1 LRKIKREP
9 WCGQHQ
15 PLTSGLLVLAAFFVR
30 AAVTALALTALATLL
45 AAGRFVILRVTTRRL
60 LTAAA
65 LLTFARATLLAL
77 ILIIVC
83 HFDSSP
89 FVD

>member
-1 LRKIKREP
+1 MIFLAKIKREP

-15 PLTSGLLVLAAFFVR
+15 PLTSGLLVLAALFVR
-30 AAVTALALTALATLL
+30 ATVTALATLL

-65 LLTFARATLLAL
+65 LLTFTRATLLAL

>member
-15 PLTSGLLVLAAFFVR
+15 PLTSGLLVLAALFVR
-30 AAVTALALTALATLL
+30 PAVATLTALL
-45 AAGRFVILRVTTRRL
+45 AAGRFIILRVTTRRL

-65 LLTFARATLLAL
+65 LLTFTRATLLAL
-77 ILIIVC
+77 ILIVVC

-89 FVD
+89 FVV

>member
-30 AAVTALALTALATLL
+30 AAVATLALAALLTP
-45 AAGRFVILRVTTRRL
+45 GRLFILRVTTRRL

>member
-1 LRKIKREP
+1 VWTAP
-9 WCGQHQ
+9 T
-15 PLTSGLLVLAAFFVR
+15 LTSGLLVLAALFVR
-30 AAVTALALTALATLL
+30 ATVTALALTAL
-45 AAGRFVILRVTTRRL
+45 
-60 LTAAA
+60 
-65 LLTFARATLLAL
+65 ATLLAL